1 MAVID
6 PKQEWDAYPEKFL
19 AGVGLAYKLAQAY
32 LNRYPQE
39 DVNADDW
46 LDLVAIGTV
55 VDLAPLRGE
64 NRLLVRAGLAKLRGK
79 PRQGI
84 YSLAQV
90 AGIDL
95 RKCASSNLG
104 FGLGPRLNAAGRLES
119 ALTSFELLTTRDPH
133 VAAGWPSS

>member
-1 MAVID
+1 MYAPWARSRLANEMGVDVIVSDHHHPGPELPPAVAVID
-6 PKQEWDAYPEKFL
+6 PKQEWDAYPEKYL

-32 LNRYPQE
+32 LSRYPQKGV
-39 DVNADDW
+39 DADDW

-84 YSLAQV
+84 YSLAQ
-90 AGIDL
+90 GGGD
-95 RKCASSNLG
+95 
-104 FGLGPRLNAAGRLES
+104 
-119 ALTSFELLTTRDPH
+119 
-133 VAAGWPSS
+133 